1 MSGILLSGFI
11 VFLGFLMIAGKLSLK
26 TNLKLLGQAM
36 WVDLFITVI
45 AFIMHFGTFS
55 GVMAAAV
62 AGLLCSMTTSLMIKL
77 VGYIKNGKYYPGYFN
92 LANNLTK

>member
-36 WVDLFITVI
+36 WVDLVVTVV
-45 AFIMHFGTFS
+45 AFAMHFGTFS

-62 AGLLCSMTTSLMIKL
+62 AGLLCSMATGLLIKL
-77 VGYIKNGKYYPGYFN
+77 IGYIKNGTYYPGYFN

>member
-26 TNLKLLGQAM
+26 TNLRLLGQAM
-36 WVDLFITVI
+36 WVDLAITVV
-45 AFIMHFGTFS
+45 AFVMHFGTFS

-62 AGLLCSMTTSLMIKL
+62 AGLLCSMLTGLLIRL
-77 VGYIKNGKYYPGYFN
+77 IGYIKGGKYYPGYFN